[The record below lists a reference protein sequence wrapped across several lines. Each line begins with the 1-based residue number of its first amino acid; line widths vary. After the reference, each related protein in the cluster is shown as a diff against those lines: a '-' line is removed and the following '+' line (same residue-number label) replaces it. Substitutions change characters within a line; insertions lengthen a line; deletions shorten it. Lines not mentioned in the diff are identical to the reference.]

1 MGMGLQDA
9 NVITLA
15 TCDRPGLG
23 LPGPIIQELLLHMNF
38 SLCCYA
44 EGNRITLCS

>member
-23 LPGPIIQELLLHMNF
+23 LPGPIIQEHTISNNLSRGPILF
-38 SLCCYA
+38 SA
-44 EGNRITLCS
+44 